1 MYKEAE
7 KVLREAIKQLPNNP
21 LLYYSLGVLLG
32 RINRLQVHFDSILV
46 CYFTNN
52 ITGSSRTVKYSRLL
66 ESIIS

>member
-32 RINRLQVHFDSILV
+32 RINRLQVHFDSIS
-46 CYFTNN
+46 C
-52 ITGSSRTVKYSRLL
+52 LL
-66 ESIIS
+66 FY